1 MRLRSGWQH
10 NIRQSPAAHIA
21 IPDMVT
27 VLSQDMYLG
36 RRAQQNEAAANRAAA
51 AARTSGQQGGGG
63 GGAKPACS
71 ARDSPEATS
80 IGDPAAEELAAER
93 HAPQEGRATGDVN
106 HGKAAAQ
113 HRGATVAGATEAG
126 GGGGD
131 AEVADGV
138 ASAAAGAR
146 RNSSPVQHLRSS
158 LQEERQAANDDNP
171 RCAIFEFP
179 EIKDLRAALGVKSG
193 RRPRTTVPVVCS
205 GCCGVW
211 GSQWTVCCSSV
222 A

>member
-1 MRLRSGWQH
+1 
-10 NIRQSPAAHIA
+10 
-21 IPDMVT
+21 MVT
-27 VLSQDMYLG
+27 VLPQDMYLG
-36 RRAQQNEAAANRAAA
+36 RRAQQNEAAAKRAAAA

-63 GGAKPACS
+63 GAKPADS

-80 IGDPAAEELAAER
+80 VEELAAER
-93 HAPQEGRATGDVN
+93 HAPPEGRAAGNVN
-106 HGKAAAQ
+106 HGKVAAQ
-113 HRGATVAGATEAG
+113 HSGAAAAGATEAEAGGG

-158 LQEERQAANDDNP
+158 LREERQAADDDNP
-171 RCAIFEFP
+171 RCAIFGFP

-193 RRPRTTVPVVCS
+193 RRPRTTGPAVCF

-211 GSQWTVCCSSV
+211 GSQWTLCCSTL